1 MKAINFTQVKSIYAR
16 LSRWALPLLALI
28 LILSL
33 RECRNNRQAV
43 ADLRLDLDSVAR
55 QAVQIENARG
65 QLVAENKQLQATNA
79 QQLKDLTDSIFA
91 LKKRDEKRIK
101 TVQEYA
107 RIIQEFKTGG
117 KLAPFLPVPEDTTT
131 RTAAAVPGPCT
142 DSNYVRVPRPFMYL
156 DSTITFRGRV
166 TSVGV
171 WLDSIRIENTVHY
184 RTLVN
189 KTGFLNLGR
198 STTVQVLNTNPA
210 ITTLGVTSI
219 VVPNRTNWWNR
230 WGKPLAAAILAG
242 VAVDHLKR

>member
-1 MKAINFTQVKSIYAR
+1 MKAINVTQLKSIYAR
-16 LSRWALPLLALI
+16 LSRWALPLLAVI

-79 QQLKDLTDSIFA
+79 EQLKDLTDTIFA
-91 LKKRDEKRIK
+91 LKKQDAKRVK

-107 RIIQEFKTGG
+107 RIIQQFKTGG
-117 KLAPFLPVPEDTTT
+117 KLAPFLPVPEDTAT
-131 RTAAAVPGPCT
+131 RTAAEPAPCA

-156 DSTITFRGRV
+156 DSTISFRGRV
-166 TSVGV
+166 TRVGV
-171 WLDSIRIENTVHY
+171 WLDSVQIENTLHY

-219 VVPNRTNWWNR
+219 TVPHRVNWWNR